1 MSDSSLDRHTSQDL
15 GQFWKSWF
23 KDPKL
28 IGAVAPSGRALA
40 KLMSTGLKPGARVI
54 ELGAGTGTVTEAL
67 LATGVRPEDLY
78 LLERNEAFFDILSRR
93 FPRSP
98 LIAADALDLRERFA
112 SELGTFDFVVSGL
125 PLLLFE
131 PAQKAQLFDQI
142 FAVLKPNGAYQ
153 QFTYGL
159 RVPIDRENRERLK
172 LKRKLLGWAAINIP
186 PAFVYRFTRA

>member
-1 MSDSSLDRHTSQDL
+1 MPDSSLDRHTSQDL

-40 KLMSTGLKPGARVI
+40 KLMSAGLGPGARVI

-98 LIAADALDLRERFA
+98 LIAADALELRERFA
-112 SELGTFDFVVSGL
+112 GELGTFDFVVSGL

-131 PAQKAQLFDQI
+131 PARKRGSSSRSSPCSGRAALI
-142 FAVLKPNGAYQ
+142 SSSRMAYVARSIAKIA
-153 QFTYGL
+153 TASSSNASCSAG
-159 RVPIDRENRERLK
+159 RR
-172 LKRKLLGWAAINIP
+172 
-186 PAFVYRFTRA
+186 

>member
-1 MSDSSLDRHTSQDL
+1 MSNPKRDRHTSEDL

-40 KLMSTGLKPGARVI
+40 KLMSTGLSPGARVI

-67 LATGVRPEDLY
+67 LRTGVRPEDLH
-78 LLERNEAFFDILSRR
+78 LLERNEGFFDILSRR
-93 FPRSP
+93 FPRCP
-98 LIAADALDLRERFA
+98 LVPADALELRARFA
-112 SELGTFDFVVSGL
+112 DSLHSFDFVVSGL
-125 PLLLFE
+125 PLLLFSPE
-131 PAQKAQLFDQI
+131 QKGDLIAQVFD
-142 FAVLKPNGAYQ
+142 VLKPTGAYQ

-159 RVPIDRENRERLK
+159 RCPVGRETRDRLGLERS
-172 LKRKLLGWAAINIP
+172 LLGFAALNIP